1 MKFPEVFRCSTLQYN
16 TTVSSANACNRHYW
30 INEGSCHELIS
41 HLLSFQEPSG
51 VIRQNVHNSKA
62 KGLESLKHTVSTEY
76 LRMMV
81 ETKTYGFIPWENDGP
96 RRKDGKDKKANG
108 TQPMELKT
116 I

>member
-1 MKFPEVFRCSTLQYN
+1 MSCNEHFVF
-16 TTVSSANACNRHYW
+16 W
-30 INEGSCHELIS
+30 ISETSCQELIS
-41 HLLSFQEPSG
+41 ILLSLQEPSG

-96 RRKDGKDKKANG
+96 RSKDGKDKKANG
-108 TQPMELKT
+108 TQPMELKK

>member
-1 MKFPEVFRCSTLQYN
+1 MGDFVQFSNSSNLTNIYSFWKKTGLFTL
-16 TTVSSANACNRHYW
+16 
-30 INEGSCHELIS
+30 
-41 HLLSFQEPSG
+41 LLFQEPNG

-96 RRKDGKDKKANG
+96 RAKDGKDKKANG
-108 TQPMELKT
+108 TQPMELKK